1 MPKGQSAPV
10 DTAAIIEALWQIAK
24 SPDISVA
31 ELRSFR
37 QSILEIDAQLWQR
50 LLTSQM
56 PSSR

>member
-1 MPKGQSAPV
+1 MPKGQYLQM

-31 ELRSFR
+31 EIRSFR
-37 QSILEIDAQLWQR
+37 QSLLEIDAQLRNR